1 MFGKLIQSKTSEPS
15 FYYVMLAAA
24 CFRRTVRRRHSNA
37 GAALHDIGCKYLAR
51 AASGVVHE
59 RISEFSLAPAGR
71 AGARTCWRQPWP
83 VN

>member
-1 MFGKLIQSKTSEPS
+1 MFGKLIHSRTSEPS

-24 CFRRTVRRRHSNA
+24 CFRRTAHGCHPNA
-37 GAALHDIGCKYLAR
+37 SAVLHDIGCKYLAR

-71 AGARTCWRQPWP
+71 ASARTCWRQPWS